1 MKRVEGMLAC
11 LAAVASS
18 CGGIVSP
25 EGSAPAIDAGSS
37 PDTGV
42 AIDAGT
48 TAPPDAGAVDS
59 GICSPPGTVC
69 AGVCVDTQTSLAN
82 CGSCGTACAGTCA
95 GGRCIEELSTSGGAG
110 PIALDSSRVYWSA
123 RVNYGDEPILA
134 VPIDGGATTTL
145 ASVPGG
151 ALGLAVDS

>member
-1 MKRVEGMLAC
+1 M
-11 LAAVASS
+11 
-18 CGGIVSP
+18 SP

-134 VPIDGGATTTL
+134 VPIDGGATTFW
-145 ASVPGG
+145 
-151 ALGLAVDS
+151 